1 MYYVVLWCRVQRAH
15 HCSYNGGGGP
25 VCRERGAE
33 HTGAAAVAGPCGGA
47 ARAVGQAG
55 RYSAGVHSGG
65 AARGDR
71 VRAIVD
77 DQSHHKVVA
86 VMQALME
93 QDSSLTTAML
103 DALSNLSL

>member
-1 MYYVVLWCRVQRAH
+1 MLCCGAECSVLITAPRTAAADPFAESVVRSILAQLRWLDHVVEPRALSAKLVDTLPVCTAAVQREVIA
-15 HCSYNGGGGP
+15 CVP
-25 VCRERGAE
+25 
-33 HTGAAAVAGPCGGA
+33 
-47 ARAVGQAG
+47 
-55 RYSAGVHSGG
+55 
-65 AARGDR
+65 
-71 VRAIVD
+71 AIVD